1 MQMQKEVLSLHLLYF
16 FCFRQRNAL
25 SYVQNILLIKMC
37 VHTEL
42 EVATYVNTCNCA
54 LLFFPILFQ
63 KQLSIQA
70 IHCDRNNFCAFHGKI
85 TRGPLLHIHVV
96 QVYRFFEFFISI
108 GVANIVWKFFSLTLN
123 FTIFFAF
130 PLVRKSS
137 MALPSSLLAPPLK
150 AFLGGA

>member
-70 IHCDRNNFCAFHGKI
+70 SHCDRNNFCAFPGKI

-123 FTIFFAF
+123 FTI
-130 PLVRKSS
+130 
-137 MALPSSLLAPPLK
+137 SLQ
-150 AFLGGA
+150 

>member
-1 MQMQKEVLSLHLLYF
+1 MKPPLSVLYSEHLKLLLANAEGGLSLHLLYF

-70 IHCDRNNFCAFHGKI
+70 ITVTGI
-85 TRGPLLHIHVV
+85 
-96 QVYRFFEFFISI
+96 IS
-108 GVANIVWKFFSLTLN
+108 AL
-123 FTIFFAF
+123 
-130 PLVRKSS
+130 S
-137 MALPSSLLAPPLK
+137 MAKSLVAPSCIYT
-150 AFLGGA
+150 